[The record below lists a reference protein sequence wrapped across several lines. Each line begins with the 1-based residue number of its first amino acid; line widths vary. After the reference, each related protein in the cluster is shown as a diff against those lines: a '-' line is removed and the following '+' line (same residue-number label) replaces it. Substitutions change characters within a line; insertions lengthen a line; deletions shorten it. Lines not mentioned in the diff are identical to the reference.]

1 MRAMARKPATKG
13 SEMVVAKREGERE
26 GELVTNRKGGRGV
39 KYFLTEDTKKKM
51 IMGVRLGMPIERVI
65 PLAGIKGD
73 GGAWRTLLSRHP
85 KFAEELQEAKHA
97 GEIELLGRVAS
108 ADHGWQGAAW
118 LLERARGYVA
128 RASLEHTG
136 KGGSQLT
143 IAHQL
148 LSAVGEREK

>member
-1 MRAMARKPATKG
+1 MARKPATKG
-13 SEMVVAKREGERE
+13 ETMAIAKREGERE
-26 GELVTNRKGGRGV
+26 GELVTSRKGGRGV

>member
-1 MRAMARKPATKG
+1 MARKPATKG
-13 SEMVVAKREGERE
+13 SEMVVVRKGSEEAREGRVER
-26 GELVTNRKGGRGV
+26 GKGKRPIFLVSD
-39 KYFLTEDTKKKM
+39 ETKKKM
-51 IMGVRLGMPIERVI
+51 IMGVRLGMPVERVI
-65 PLAGIKGD
+65 PLAGMPGD
-73 GGAWRTLLSRHP
+73 GGSWRAFLAKDP
-85 KFAEELQEAKHA
+85 EFAAALQEAKHA